1 MATVSEWLVRLHFL
15 LLVLLCCVSPSS
27 CATIKF
33 ITSDPL
39 IGLVGCH
46 PHQIKAFTQF
56 KNEFDARL
64 PSSFSNLSMLSK
76 LDLSQNDLTG
86 SFPLVRNLTKLTVLD
101 LSHNHFSGTLYPN
114 NSLFE
119 LHHLL
124 YLNLAFNN
132 FNSSIPYEFS
142 NLNQLKALS
151 LSSNGFSGQHCG
163 IKKFPNMLKKLHS
176 MQFIDL
182 SNNRISG
189 KLPEWLWS
197 LPQLGTLNVV
207 NNSLNGFE
215 GSSEA
220 LVNSYV
226 RILLLESNNFEGAL
240 PNLPLSITV
249 FSAGTNNFTGEI
261 PLSICTRR
269 SLTVLDLNYNNF
281 TGPIPQCVSNFTFVN
296 LRKNNLEGSLPDM
309 FCVSASLRTLD
320 VGYNKLTGKLPRSL
334 QNCSSLKFLSVD
346 NNNIKDMFPFW
357 LKVLPNLQVLTLRSN
372 KFHGSISPPNQGPLG
387 FPELRILEISDN
399 KFTGSLPPRYFENWK
414 AASSSLTGKEDGS
427 LYMVYEKNPYGLI
440 AYTFTDHIDLRY
452 KGLRMEQANVLT
464 SYSAIDFSR
473 NLLEGQIPESIG
485 LLKSLIA
492 LNLSSNAFTGH
503 IPESLADLKA
513 LESLD
518 MSSNKL
524 SGTIP
529 NGLGSVSFLSYI
541 NVSHNQLK
549 GEIPQGTQITGQP
562 KSSFEGNAGLCGL
575 PLEESCFDTSDEP
588 QPQKEEDQDQEE
600 EEVLNLKAVA
610 IGCGLGV
617 LLGWAIAHKSYHLFG
632 TEGGDTPLLICNK
645 ISLTVLRSKLR
656 QLHRSNSSITT
667 WKETWNMMISAYV
680 QRGLM
685 SEARQ
690 VLDQMPV
697 RDVVSWNT
705 MLIGLKKSRDND
717 GERAFGEMTERN
729 IVTWHTMLIGY
740 VNNEEMSKA
749 RDFFDKMSQRN
760 VFSWTVMINGYVQ
773 CTEFKVALLLFRE
786 MVESWSNRP
795 SHYTFSSVLK
805 AFIVA
810 SYGET
815 SALVAAKGISRL
827 RREHPAAY
835 DVLCR
840 VHGEKWDW
848 SSVMELRRLMR
859 KTKAKKQDASS
870 WIE

>member
-56 KNEFDARL
+56 KNEFDARRCNHNYNGIWCNNSTGAVTKL
-64 PSSFSNLSMLSK
+64 RLRGCLTGTLKSNSSLFQFHHLRSFLIYFPLLIGSIPFLQNLTMLSVLNLYENHFSGTIPSYLLTMPSLTY
-76 LDLSQNDLTG
+76 LDLRGNDLTG
-86 SFPLVRNLTKLTVLD
+86 SIKVDYSSRLQYMYLGHNHFEGKIIEPISKLINLTHLD
-101 LSHNHFSGTLYPN
+101 LS
-114 NSLFE
+114 
-119 LHHLL
+119 
-124 YLNLAFNN
+124 YLNTSYPIDLNLFSSLKSLLHLDLSGNSISPASLRSDSNIPLTLAMVF
-132 FNSSIPYEFS
+132 F
-142 NLNQLKALS
+142 K
-151 LSSNGFSGQHCG
+151 HCG

-617 LLGWAIAHKSYHLFG
+617 LLGWAIAHKSYHLF
-632 TEGGDTPLLICNK
+632 TRNLLRIAIFN
-645 ISLTVLRSKLR
+645 ILR
-656 QLHRSNSSITT
+656 
-667 WKETWNMMISAYV
+667 E
-680 QRGLM
+680 
-685 SEARQ
+685 
-690 VLDQMPV
+690 
-697 RDVVSWNT
+697 
-705 MLIGLKKSRDND
+705 
-717 GERAFGEMTERN
+717 
-729 IVTWHTMLIGY
+729 
-740 VNNEEMSKA
+740 
-749 RDFFDKMSQRN
+749 
-760 VFSWTVMINGYVQ
+760 VFQ
-773 CTEFKVALLLFRE
+773 
-786 MVESWSNRP
+786 
-795 SHYTFSSVLK
+795 
-805 AFIVA
+805 
-810 SYGET
+810 
-815 SALVAAKGISRL
+815 
-827 RREHPAAY
+827 
-835 DVLCR
+835 
-840 VHGEKWDW
+840 
-848 SSVMELRRLMR
+848 
-859 KTKAKKQDASS
+859 
-870 WIE
+870 

>member
-1 MATVSEWLVRLHFL
+1 MATMSEWLVRLHFL
-15 LLVLLCCVSPSS
+15 SLLLLCCVSPSS

-39 IGLVGCH
+39 VGLVGCH
-46 PHQIKAFTQF
+46 PHQIKVFTQF
-56 KNEFDARL
+56 KNEFDARRCNHNYNGICNGL
-64 PSSFSNLSMLSK
+64 TGQVPSSLSSLSMLSK

-86 SFPLVRNLTKLTVLD
+86 SFPLVSNLNKLTVLD
-101 LSHNHFSGTLYPN
+101 LSHNHFSGALYPN

-163 IKKFPNMLKKLHS
+163 IKEFPNMLKKLHS

-207 NNSLNGFE
+207 NNSFNGFE

-220 LVNSYV
+220 LVNSSV

-261 PLSICTRR
+261 PLLICNRS

-320 VGYNKLTGKLPRSL
+320 VGYNQLTGKLPRSL
-334 QNCSSLKFLSVD
+334 RNCSSLEFLSVD

-357 LKVLPNLQVLTLRSN
+357 LKALPNLQVLTLRSN
-372 KFHGSISPPNQGPLG
+372 KFYGSISPPNQGPLG

-440 AYTFTDHIDLRY
+440 AYTFTDHIDLQY

-524 SGTIP
+524 SGSIP

-549 GEIPQGTQITGQP
+549 GEIPQGTQITGQAR
-562 KSSFEGNAGLCGL
+562 SSFEGNAGLCGL

-600 EEVLNLKAVA
+600 EEEVLNLKAVA
-610 IGCGLGV
+610 IGCGPGV
-617 LLGWAIAHKSYHLFG
+617 LLGWAIAHKSYHLF
-632 TEGGDTPLLICNK
+632 
-645 ISLTVLRSKLR
+645 
-656 QLHRSNSSITT
+656 
-667 WKETWNMMISAYV
+667 
-680 QRGLM
+680 
-685 SEARQ
+685 
-690 VLDQMPV
+690 V
-697 RDVVSWNT
+697 R
-705 MLIGLKKSRDND
+705 
-717 GERAFGEMTERN
+717 
-729 IVTWHTMLIGY
+729 
-740 VNNEEMSKA
+740 
-749 RDFFDKMSQRN
+749 
-760 VFSWTVMINGYVQ
+760 
-773 CTEFKVALLLFRE
+773 
-786 MVESWSNRP
+786 
-795 SHYTFSSVLK
+795 
-805 AFIVA
+805 
-810 SYGET
+810 
-815 SALVAAKGISRL
+815 
-827 RREHPAAY
+827 
-835 DVLCR
+835 
-840 VHGEKWDW
+840 
-848 SSVMELRRLMR
+848 
-859 KTKAKKQDASS
+859 
-870 WIE
+870 